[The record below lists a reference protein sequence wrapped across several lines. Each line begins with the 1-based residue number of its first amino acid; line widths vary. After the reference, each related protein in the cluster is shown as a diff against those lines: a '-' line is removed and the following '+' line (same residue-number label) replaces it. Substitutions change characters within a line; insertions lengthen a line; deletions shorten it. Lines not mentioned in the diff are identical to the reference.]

1 MPQENYWKAEETGTI
16 IPIFIKTKKLESR
29 KYTVMN
35 LT

>member
-1 MPQENYWKAEETGTI
+1 MPQESYWKAEETGTI
-16 IPIFIKTKKLESR
+16 IPTFIKTKKLESR